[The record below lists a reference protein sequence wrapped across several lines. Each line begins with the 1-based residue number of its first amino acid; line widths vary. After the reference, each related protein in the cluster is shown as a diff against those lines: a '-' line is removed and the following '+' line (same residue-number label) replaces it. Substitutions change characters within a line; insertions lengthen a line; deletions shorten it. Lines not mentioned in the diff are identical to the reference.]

1 MHWFAALRPCFTLP
15 KPCLAVFCKKR
26 DPLTPV
32 RSKHALAPSIFPSVP
47 AEMCF
52 CYCSRA
58 IFLSAR
64 ALRPRISHTLSAH
77 ACAVQT
83 RFRPS
88 NLGVFF
94 NAFSLKRMGLQRLGS
109 ALLHLSHARR
119 ISTRK
124 AIRSCLCGPNTL
136 LPLPFV
142 GDCCP
147 NALLCLAQALLCCP
161 LALLCRAKSLL
172 YLVQALHCLP
182 RALLHCAQT
191 LPCLAEPLPCCAQG
205 VLCCLR
211 VLLCF
216 AQALLCWAQGLAAAF
231 KTKSDT
237 TDYVYI
243 YICV

>member
-1 MHWFAALRPCFTLP
+1 MLGFYCARPLLLR
-15 KPCLAVFCKKR
+15 
-26 DPLTPV
+26 
-32 RSKHALAPSIFPSVP
+32 
-47 AEMCF
+47 
-52 CYCSRA
+52 
-58 IFLSAR
+58 AR
-64 ALRPRISHTLSAH
+64 ALRPRISHKTLSAH

-83 RFRPS
+83 CLRPS
-88 NLGVFF
+88 NFGVFF
-94 NAFSLKRMGLQRLGS
+94 KPFSLKCIGLLRLGS
-109 ALLHLSHARR
+109 ALLHPSHAWP

-124 AIRSCLCGPNTL
+124 AIRSHLCGPNTL

-142 GDCCP
+142 SDCCP

-172 YLVQALHCLP
+172 CLVQALPCLP
-182 RALLHCAQT
+182 RALLRCAQT
-191 LPCLAEPLPCCAQG
+191 LPCLAEALPCCAQG
-205 VLCCLR
+205 VLCCPK

-243 YICV
+243 YIYIYK